1 MSRVDWRGAPHGGG
15 PALTAAVDR
24 VHGPTGGPVII
35 PEGVRNLDRSFPIRR
50 RRRVQGQ
57 RVAGEETRDGGAIVA
72 DGASL
77 SVVTGSVI
85 PTAKLDADY
94 T

>member
-1 MSRVDWRGAPHGGG
+1 M
-15 PALTAAVDR
+15 
-24 VHGPTGGPVII
+24 
-35 PEGVRNLDRSFPIRR
+35 
-50 RRRVQGQ
+50 QGQ